1 MRKVE
6 LLAPAGS
13 IESLYAAVNS
23 GADAVYLGGNKFS
36 ARAYASNFDEEKMK
50 EAVIYCHIYGVKVH
64 VTINTLLKDSEIEE
78 ALDYAGFLHS
88 IGVDALIIQ
97 DIGFAA
103 ALKKRIPDFELH
115 GSTQMT
121 VHNLEGALFLKELGF
136 KRVVLSRELSLKE
149 IKEIVEKSGVEIEI
163 FIHGALCIC
172 YSGQCLM
179 SSVIGGRS
187 GNRGRCAQPC
197 RLPYTLR
204 ENISKEE
211 KKAYILSPKDICTL
225 DSLKEIVDSGTASL
239 KIEGR
244 MKRPEYVAGV
254 TGAYRLALDS
264 IYKLK
269 DFDIKHEEEKLLQ
282 LFNREGF
289 SRAYLFGNS
298 GIDMMAYKNPKNTG
312 LKLGVVDADLE
323 IKLLSSLSIKDGISI
338 GEKGFAVSKITVN
351 GSENESAAKGDRVKI
366 FPLRYKKGDVLYKT
380 SDNSLNEDL
389 TKSFE
394 NPYEKK
400 VEVGVK
406 IYFET
411 NKKIQ
416 ADVLYK
422 KHKFKVYGDVVQEP
436 VKHPIEKAKL
446 IENICKTQNT
456 PFAFNIEVISFEPG
470 FIPVSAI
477 NELRRN
483 IINKIHE
490 IEGTLNREMLEVKL
504 PGLKKQ
510 ADNIPK
516 ALVVV
521 STHEQL
527 KAANEMGLPDI
538 AIDIFNKNN
547 TIEIPKNNSFNLY
560 LKIPNIIKEEFHE
573 ICNIIDENINN
584 ISGIVTGN
592 LGIISRYYSKT
603 QIIGDYKLN
612 ILNRNALEFYNNYNG
627 LSCVSV
633 ELNRSEIR
641 EMLKSEGA
649 QFLVYGK
656 VEIMVS
662 EYCMAGSA
670 FGGKSNKNACSG
682 PCKNGDFTIKD
693 RMGIEFKVSM
703 DKYCRNHI
711 LNNAPLNL
719 IQNIEELKSFGA
731 ECFRLD
737 FIDEDYTKTKEIL
750 ESFKLGKFEESF
762 ENYTRG
768 HYKRGVE

>member
-1 MRKVE
+1 MKKVE

-13 IESLYAAVNS
+13 RSSLYAAVNS

-64 VTINTLLKDSEIEE
+64 VTINTLIKDSEINE
-78 ALDYAGFLHS
+78 ALNYAQFLHS

-97 DIGFAA
+97 DTGFAA
-103 ALKKRIPDFELH
+103 ELKKRIPDFEIH

-121 VHNLEGALFLKELGF
+121 VHNLEGAQFLKELGF

-172 YSGQCLM
+172 YSGQCLL

-197 RLPYTLR
+197 RLPYTII
-204 ENISKEE
+204 EDESKKE
-211 KKAYILSPKDICTL
+211 KKAYILSPKDVCTL
-225 DSLKEIVDSGTASL
+225 DSLKEIVASGVASL

-254 TGAYRLALDS
+254 ASSYRLALDS
-264 IYKLK
+264 IYKMK
-269 DFDIKHEEEKLLQ
+269 DFDIKPQEEKLLQ

-298 GIDMMAYKNPKNTG
+298 GMDMMAYKNPKNNG
-312 LKLGVVDADLE
+312 LE
-323 IKLLSSLSIKDGISI
+323 IGGADENLEVKLLSSLSLKDGISI

-351 GSENESAAKGDRVKI
+351 GIETESATKGETVKI
-366 FPLRYKKGDVLYKT
+366 FPLRYKKGDVLFKT
-380 SDNSLNEDL
+380 SDNTLNEDL
-389 TKSFE
+389 SRNFE

-406 IYFET
+406 LYFET
-411 NKKIQ
+411 NKQIH
-416 ADVLYK
+416 ADIIYK
-422 KHKFKVYGDVVQEP
+422 EHNFKVYGDVVQEP
-436 VKHPIEKAKL
+436 VKHPIEKTKL

-456 PFAFNIEVISFEPG
+456 PFTFMVDVACFEPG
-470 FIPVSAI
+470 FIPVSSI
-477 NELRRN
+477 NELRRS
-483 IINKIHE
+483 IINKIYE
-490 IEGTLNREMLEVKL
+490 IESTINREISEVKV
-504 PGLKKQ
+504 PDLKKTFE
-510 ADNIPK
+510 NIPK

-521 STHEQL
+521 NSKEQL
-527 KAANEMGLPDI
+527 KAAVDTGFFNI
-538 AIDIFNKNN
+538 AVDIFDKRND
-547 TIEIPKNNSFNLY
+547 IEIPKDTNLNIY
-560 LKIPNIIKEEFHE
+560 LKIPNIIKEEYAE
-573 ICNIIDENINN
+573 VCKLIDDNIND

-592 LGIISRYYSKT
+592 LGIINRYYSKT
-603 QIIGDYKLN
+603 NVIGDYKLN
-612 ILNRNALEFYNNYNG
+612 ILNKKALEFYNNYNG

-633 ELNRSEIR
+633 ELNRNELKEIS
-641 EMLKSEGA
+641 KCQGV
-649 QFLVYGK
+649 QILVYGK
-656 VEIMVS
+656 VEVMVS
-662 EYCMAGSA
+662 EYCMAGSV
-670 FGGKSNKNACSG
+670 FGGKSNKNSCSR
-682 PCKNGDFTIKD
+682 PCINGSFTLKD
-693 RMGIEFKVSM
+693 RIGYEFKVSM

-719 IQNIEELKSFGA
+719 IQNIEELKGFGV

-737 FIDEDYTKTKEIL
+737 FTDENYNKTKEIL
-750 ESFKLGKFEESF
+750 ESFKIEKFEKSF